1 MRAANLELYF
11 DDPRLRMTPAGRFLV
26 RFSFYVGYFVLGSLA
41 GLFLLFETDSRFFW
55 LGILLL
61 VFILDRIFHIGEGE
75 DSLDFMPKRGSY
87 NLARVI
93 TPKGFQLLESSLGRA
108 LFTGTDFRY
117 VLLEKLLDQ
126 REISE
131 IIVRLE
137 VKPADFL
144 SLAERE
150 FSKNP
155 MVGKEEILAFI
166 PKIVFRAFEA
176 AKKNREYFIDPDDLF
191 AGIAGAEDSRLDKVF
206 ALLSVSRGDM
216 DTALIFSKSATRAWE
231 KIFSFKEASGA
242 YPYRIRHRVMNRSWT
257 ARPTYYL
264 DGFSTDLTDLARAG
278 RVGFMVG
285 HEMEYERLLDV
296 LSRPE
301 KPVALLVGEPG
312 MGKEAILNHLAY
324 GIVKDNVPA
333 PLFDRRL
340 VELSIG
346 EMVAGAQAGGE
357 LEARVQKI
365 VTEIVTAG
373 NVILY
378 IPDIGNLMKTSG
390 TQYLSAADILLPVI
404 RSGAFSVIGGAHPR
418 EYKKYIEQEAEFS
431 AAFEVVRVL
440 ELSEEDA
447 LKVITHLSLR
457 YEREYKVQITLGAV
471 KKAVLL
477 AHKYFRTK
485 PLPGSAED
493 LLREALA
500 DAVRRKERVL
510 TADAIIAIAERK
522 VNVPIHQ
529 VDDREAETLL
539 NMESIIHERLVDQEE
554 AVKAVSQS
562 LREYRSGLSRKG
574 GPIATFLFV
583 GPTGVGKTELSKILA
598 GIRFG
603 SEKLMTR
610 FDMTEY
616 QDKQSLF
623 RFIGSPDGAVA
634 GALTDAILEKPYSL
648 ILLDEFEKAHPDIL
662 NLFLQ
667 VFDDGRLTD
676 NLGRIID
683 FQNTIIIATSNVQSE
698 FIQKSLAENK
708 TIETISEEIKKNL
721 VDYFKPELLNRFTKI
736 IVFKTLSRADT
747 EKIAKLQLKILA
759 DDLME
764 AQNVTLALRSG
775 AVERVAE
782 LGYSVTFGAR
792 PLRRV
797 IADKLRA
804 TIAEKILRRQIMRN
818 DSIEIGVEDGE
829 FVFWTERGKI

>member
-1 MRAANLELYF
+1 M
-11 DDPRLRMTPAGRFLV
+11 
-26 RFSFYVGYFVLGSLA
+26 
-41 GLFLLFETDSRFFW
+41 
-55 LGILLL
+55 
-61 VFILDRIFHIGEGE
+61 
-75 DSLDFMPKRGSY
+75 
-87 NLARVI
+87 
-93 TPKGFQLLESSLGRA
+93 
-108 LFTGTDFRY
+108 
-117 VLLEKLLDQ
+117 
-126 REISE
+126 
-131 IIVRLE
+131 
-137 VKPADFL
+137 
-144 SLAERE
+144 
-150 FSKNP
+150 
-155 MVGKEEILAFI
+155 
-166 PKIVFRAFEA
+166 
-176 AKKNREYFIDPDDLF
+176 
-191 AGIAGAEDSRLDKVF
+191 
-206 ALLSVSRGDM
+206 
-216 DTALIFSKSATRAWE
+216 
-231 KIFSFKEASGA
+231 
-242 YPYRIRHRVMNRSWT
+242 
-257 ARPTYYL
+257 
-264 DGFSTDLTDLARAG
+264 
-278 RVGFMVG
+278 
-285 HEMEYERLLDV
+285 
-296 LSRPE
+296 
-301 KPVALLVGEPG
+301 
-312 MGKEAILNHLAY
+312 
-324 GIVKDNVPA
+324 
-333 PLFDRRL
+333 
-340 VELSIG
+340 
-346 EMVAGAQAGGE
+346 
-357 LEARVQKI
+357 
-365 VTEIVTAG
+365 
-373 NVILY
+373 
-378 IPDIGNLMKTSG
+378 
-390 TQYLSAADILLPVI
+390 
-404 RSGAFSVIGGAHPR
+404 
-418 EYKKYIEQEAEFS
+418 
-431 AAFEVVRVL
+431 
-440 ELSEEDA
+440 
-447 LKVITHLSLR
+447 
-457 YEREYKVQITLGAV
+457 
-471 KKAVLL
+471 
-477 AHKYFRTK
+477 
-485 PLPGSAED
+485 
-493 LLREALA
+493 
-500 DAVRRKERVL
+500 
-510 TADAIIAIAERK
+510 
-522 VNVPIHQ
+522 
-529 VDDREAETLL
+529 
-539 NMESIIHERLVDQEE
+539 NMESIIPERLVYQEE